1 VDNQLG
7 LNKNAN
13 DAMPM
18 TSEMSMMK
26 CFGRREKWTH
36 LKVAISMIRKNK
48 MKMQIKMPFSLNI
61 RFIAR
66 ASIHLQYY
74 NTTSM
79 VFVVKNYDNLVKS
92 DNVKDQSKKRAD
104 NPL

>member
-1 VDNQLG
+1 

-18 TSEMSMMK
+18 TSEMSMIK
-26 CFGRREKWTH
+26 CFGSKEKWTH

-74 NTTSM
+74 NTTIM
-79 VFVVKNYDNLVKS
+79 VFVAKKS
-92 DNVKDQSKKRAD
+92 VFWCFFSDYADMRKKRAD
-104 NPL
+104 